1 MFILN
6 PGGNGMVLTVLAF
19 SIDAA
24 QTRFNSLAV
33 GGVLVV
39 FSIFAFSDLY
49 MTSKN
54 SLMSWVSQGFM
65 LLSISAVMGLMAFP
79 CAAQTTIK
87 GKVVDN
93 ATAEP
98 LIGATVMVTGSSIGT
113 AVNFDGEF
121 ALQVPQLPVELLVR
135 ALGYDSALVQVA
147 SAKELITIRLAQ
159 APIET
164 GTVQIYGD
172 RITEKQKQNPL
183 TVETMDGIAIK
194 EASSGSFYE
203 SLGNLKGV
211 DMTSA
216 SLGFRVINTRGFNS
230 TSPVRTLQ
238 LIDGVD
244 NQSPGLNFSLGNFLG
259 ACDLD
264 VKKVEIVQGAS
275 SAFYGPGAFNG
286 VINME
291 TKDPWNFSGF
301 SAQLRVGQQQ
311 LIEPTIRWAENVK
324 NKDGKAYFGYKL
336 CLYYL
341 NAQDWRADNYEPIDG
356 SPNGVNNPG
365 RFDAVNI
372 YGDEYFPAM
381 DFSEATPW
389 TYRGIGTYYRTGYKE
404 KDLLDYNTENIKGN
418 LSFHF
423 RLKPELEMESPE
435 LILANNVG
443 YGTTVYQ
450 GDNRFRL
457 RNIFFMQNRIELRKK
472 DNYFIR
478 VYSTREDAG
487 QSYDPYATALKI
499 QSRAR
504 SDEDWAKVYTRYW
517 QDFIDPRIDDLG
529 YPGLVPNPDFNGTNN
544 FWLPYDTEAQQ
555 AWLAEYQDSL
565 VYWHNLV
572 ESWTNADNA
581 GLFVA
586 GEDTTGFFAP
596 GSAKFQSA
604 FDEITSLKNNEGEGG
619 TRFFDRSSLYH
630 AHAEKE
636 WHWIHLN
643 EFRIGANTRW
653 YTPNSDG
660 TILLDTGDVRIRNF
674 EFGVYAGAEKK
685 MMEDRLIVSATMRL
699 DKNQNF
705 DAVYS
710 PALSLVF
717 SPRKNHWARASFS
730 SALRNP
736 TLADQYL
743 NLNVGP
749 ATLRGNL
756 NGVDSLVTIDSW
768 NTFRSSLDK
777 DDLDYFNVDPIR
789 PEQVRT
795 LEAGYR
801 ASLGKNLFVDAGYY
815 YSIYSYFIGFVIGLD
830 VEFDNTPGGLPRSVD
845 AFRYSANS
853 ANKVRTQGLSIGLNY
868 FVGDYYTISGNYSW
882 NQLVKT
888 VEDDPII
895 PAFNTPEHKYN
906 IGFNG
911 RAIKLNK
918 QSPNEFGFGVNYKWI
933 QGFIFEGS
941 PQFTGLVPSYD
952 LVDAQVNYMLKKE
965 HITIKLGC
973 SNLMNNRVIQT
984 YGGPRIGRLGYISFL
999 YEI

>member
-1 MFILN
+1 MSKLLAYLKLN
-6 PGGNGMVLTVLAF
+6 VTFTCLIV
-19 SIDAA
+19 
-24 QTRFNSLAV
+24 SLLMLICACPC
-33 GGVLVV
+33 
-39 FSIFAFSDLY
+39 SLY
-49 MTSKN
+49 GQ
-54 SLMSWVSQGFM
+54 V
-65 LLSISAVMGLMAFP
+65 
-79 CAAQTTIK
+79 TIK
-87 GKVVDN
+87 GRVLDN
-93 ATAEP
+93 ATSEP
-98 LIGATVMVTGSSIGT
+98 LIGGTVLVMNTSLGAS
-113 AVNFDGEF
+113 VNFDGEF
-121 ALQVPQLPVELLVR
+121 VVQVPRLPVDLMAKVI
-135 ALGYDSALVQVA
+135 GYDSLMVTVT
-147 SAKELITIRLAQ
+147 SSKELIIMRMNASSM
-159 APIET
+159 ET
-164 GTVQIYGD
+164 GTVQIVGD
-172 RITEKQKQNPL
+172 RISEKQKQNPL

-194 EASSGSFYE
+194 EASSGNFYE
-203 SLGNLKGV
+203 SLGNMKGV

-275 SAFYGPGAFNG
+275 SAFFGPGAFNG

-291 TKDPWNFSGF
+291 TKDPWNFAGF

-311 LIEPTIRWAENVK
+311 LIEPTVRWAENIK
-324 NKDGKAYFGYKL
+324 NKDGKPYFGYKL

-356 SPNGVNNPG
+356 SPNDSSNPG
-365 RFDAVNI
+365 RYDAVNI

-381 DFSEATPW
+381 DYSKSTPW

-404 KDLLDYNTENIKGN
+404 EDLLDYNTENVKGN

-435 LILANNVG
+435 LILANNIG

-457 RNIFFMQNRIELRKK
+457 RDILFMQNRLELRKK
-472 DNYFIR
+472 DSFFLRI
-478 VYSTREDAG
+478 YSTREDAG
-487 QSYDPYATALKI
+487 RSYDPYATALKI

-517 QDFIDPRIDDLG
+517 QDVIDPRIDNLN
-529 YPGLVPNPDFNGTNN
+529 YPGLVQNPDFNGTNN
-544 FWLPYDTEAQQ
+544 FWLPYDYTAQS
-555 AWLAEYQDSL
+555 AWLEQYQDSL

-572 ESWTNADNA
+572 EGWTNADNA

-586 GEDTTGFFAP
+586 GEDSTGFFAP
-596 GSAKFQSA
+596 GSAQFQKA
-604 FDEITSLKNNEGEGG
+604 FEEISGKKNNEGEGG
-619 TRFFDRSSLYH
+619 TRFYDRSALYH

-643 EFRIGANTRW
+643 EMRVGANARL

-660 TILLDTGDVRIRNF
+660 TILLDTGDVQIRNF

-685 MMEDRLIVSATMRL
+685 WLEDKLIVSATMRL

-710 PALSLVF
+710 PALSVVF
-717 SPRKNHWARASFS
+717 SPKKNHWARVSFS

-736 TLADQYL
+736 TLSDQYL

-756 NGVDSLVTIDSW
+756 DGVDSLVTLNSW
-768 NTFRSSLDK
+768 NTFRSSLDRS
-777 DDLDYFNVDPIR
+777 DLDYFNVAPIR

-801 ASLGKNLFVDAGYY
+801 ASLGKNCFVDLGYY
-815 YSIYSYFIGFVIGLD
+815 YSLYQYFIGYVIGLD
-830 VEFDNTPGGLPRSVD
+830 IEFDNTPGGLPKGVD
-845 AFRYSANS
+845 AYRYSANS
-853 ANKVRTQGLSIGLNY
+853 NNTVQTQGLSVGVNY
-868 FVGDYYTISGNYSW
+868 YLGQYYTLNGNYSW

-888 VEDDPII
+888 NEEDPII
-895 PAFNTPEHKYN
+895 PAFNTPTHKYN
-906 IGFNG
+906 LGITARG
-911 RAIKLNK
+911 IKPQK
-918 QSPNEFGFGVNYKWI
+918 SSPNEIGFGVNYKWI
-933 QGFIFEGS
+933 QGFVFEGS
-941 PQFTGLVPSYD
+941 PQFTGFVPTYD
-952 LVDAQVNYMLKKE
+952 LVDAQVNYSFKPQ
-965 HITIKLGC
+965 HITAKIGC
-973 SNLMNNRVIQT
+973 SNVLNNKVIQT
-984 YGGPRIGRLGYISFL
+984 YGGPRIGRLAYISFL

>member
-1 MFILN
+1 MTIRNLILSHKSE
-6 PGGNGMVLTVLAF
+6 VYTALII
-19 SIDAA
+19 S
-24 QTRFNSLAV
+24 
-33 GGVLVV
+33 V
-39 FSIFAFSDLY
+39 FSVLFSL
-49 MTSKN
+49 
-54 SLMSWVSQGFM
+54 
-65 LLSISAVMGLMAFP
+65 P
-79 CAAQTTIK
+79 CCAQTTIK

-93 ATAEP
+93 ATSEA
-98 LIGATVMVTGSSIGT
+98 LIGATVMVVGTDQGTG
-113 AVNFDGEF
+113 VNFDGEF
-121 ALQVPQLPVELLVR
+121 ALQVAQLPVDLLVR
-135 ALGYDSALVQVA
+135 ALGYDSSLVKVN
-147 SAKELITIRLAQ
+147 SAKEIIMVRMIT

-164 GTVQIYGD
+164 GTVQVYGS

-194 EASSGSFYE
+194 EASSGNFYE

-275 SAFYGPGAFNG
+275 SAFFGPGAFNG

-291 TKDPWNFSGF
+291 TKDPWNFPGF

-311 LIEPTIRWAENVK
+311 LFEPTIRWAENIK
-324 NKDGKAYFGYKL
+324 NKAGKPFFGYKL
-336 CLYYL
+336 SLYYL
-341 NAQDWRADNYEPIDG
+341 NAQDWRADNFEPIDG
-356 SPNGVNNPG
+356 SPNGADNPG

-372 YGDEYFPAM
+372 YGDEYFPSM
-381 DFSEATPW
+381 DFSNAAPW

-404 KDLLDYNTENIKGN
+404 EELLDYNTENIKGN

-435 LILANNVG
+435 LIFANNVG

-457 RNIFFMQNRIELRKK
+457 KNIFFMQNRLELSKK
-472 DNYFIR
+472 KNYFIR

-487 QSYDPYATALKI
+487 KSYDPYATALKI
-499 QSRAR
+499 QDRAR
-504 SDEDWAKVYTRYW
+504 SDADWAKVYTRYW
-517 QDFIDPRIDDLG
+517 QDNIDPRMDDMN

-544 FWLPYDTEAQQ
+544 FWLPYDYEAQE
-555 AWLAEYQDSL
+555 AWLEQYHDSL

-572 ESWTNADNA
+572 EGWTNSDNA
-581 GLFVA
+581 GLFVD
-586 GEDTTGFFAP
+586 GLDSTGFFAP
-596 GSAKFQSA
+596 GSENFKTA
-604 FDEITSLKNNEGEGG
+604 FEDITSKKNNEGEGG

-630 AHAEKE
+630 AHAEKQ

-643 EFRIGANTRW
+643 EFRAGANARL

-660 TILLDTGDVRIRNF
+660 TILLDTGDVQIRNF

-685 MMEDRLIVSATMRL
+685 MMEDRLILSATMRL

-710 PALSLVF
+710 PALSVVF
-717 SPRKNHWARASFS
+717 SPKKNHWARASFS

-756 NGVDSLVTIDSW
+756 DGVDSLVTVDSW
-768 NTFRSSLDK
+768 NTFRNSLNK
-777 DDLDYFNVDPIR
+777 NDLEYFNVDPIR

-795 LEAGYR
+795 IEAGYR

-815 YSIYSYFIGFVIGLD
+815 FSMYSYFIGYVIGLD

-845 AFRYSANS
+845 AYRYSANS
-853 ANKVRTQGLSIGLNY
+853 SNKVRTQGLSIGVNY
-868 FVGDYYTISGNYSW
+868 FLGDHYTLNGNYSW

-895 PAFNTPEHKYN
+895 PAFNTPTHKYN
-906 IGFNG
+906 VGLNG
-911 RAIKLNK
+911 RNMKFNA
-918 QSPNEFGFGVNYKWI
+918 QSPNEFGFGINYKWI
-933 QGFIFEGS
+933 QGFVFEGS
-941 PQFTGLVPSYD
+941 PQFTGFVPSYG
-952 LVDAQVNYMLKKE
+952 LVDAQVNYNLKKE

-973 SNLMNNRVIQT
+973 SNLLNNRVIQT
-984 YGGPRIGRLGYISFL
+984 YGGPRIGRLAYISFL